1 MVSTKVSASDFTVIN
16 SDGVTISYKITSN
29 SSVSV
34 TYPEYDYSW
43 LIYSGDIIIPESVE
57 YKGKTYSVTS
67 IGNYAFKEDKIT
79 SVKIPNSV
87 TNIGEEAFMNCYS
100 LISIEIPEGV
110 TSIGERAFYGC
121 NKLSSIRLPKNLTEI
136 ERGTFY
142 NCSSL
147 SSINMPKSITYIG
160 TSAFY
165 NCNIDKVIIEDLS
178 TWCNIQLGY
187 KIEEGT
193 NTYFRFYTNPLY
205 NSKHLYIDENTEIT
219 TLEIP
224 EGVTE
229 ISECA
234 FCGCAGLKEV
244 IMPKSLKNIKQWAF
258 RECGLTSINIPSNV
272 KDIVNNA
279 FQGCNNLTS
288 VELHCRSTPSFSGIS
303 SIKTLTIGDEV
314 EYLSGFDGCT
324 GLTSINIPNGV
335 KSIGNEAF
343 KDCSSLNSISL
354 LNSNTSIGED
364 AFTGTAWFN
373 NQSDGII

>member
-1 MVSTKVSASDFTVIN
+1 MKHSKLIILFAILISMVSTKVSASDFTVIN

-343 KDCSSLNSISL
+343 YHCI
-354 LNSNTSIGED
+354 
-364 AFTGTAWFN
+364 
-373 NQSDGII
+373 